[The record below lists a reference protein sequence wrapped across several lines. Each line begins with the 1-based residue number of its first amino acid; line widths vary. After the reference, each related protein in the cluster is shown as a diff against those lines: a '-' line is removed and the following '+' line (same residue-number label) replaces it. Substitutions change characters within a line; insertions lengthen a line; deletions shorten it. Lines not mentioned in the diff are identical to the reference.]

1 MARQPTGGRST
12 PPAAIGSPPVSP
24 LAPTAGRSGAT
35 VALVGFSLQALDRD
49 GGATD
54 DYLSLTNK
62 AMADL
67 RAVIQATPSP
77 PCGREAEILFALS
90 VNNDNRVTP
99 EQSHWLAERLGH
111 VDRERT
117 RRDNPEPAELLQLV
131 DSFAAFCDACARRGG
146 FQVS

>member
-1 MARQPTGGRST
+1 MARQPPAGRST
-12 PPAAIGSPPVSP
+12 PPAASP

-54 DYLSLTNK
+54 DYLSLTKK

-77 PCGREAEILFALS
+77 PCWREAEILFALS

-99 EQSHWLAERLGH
+99 EQSHWL
-111 VDRERT
+111 
-117 RRDNPEPAELLQLV
+117 
-131 DSFAAFCDACARRGG
+131 
-146 FQVS
+146 